1 MDLHLKSK
9 VALVTASSRGLGK
22 AAANS
27 LANEGAI
34 VVICSRHKDEIEQ
47 TAADIQQATHAE
59 IVPLVADVSKLADI
73 MTLVEHI
80 KRKFGTLHILVN
92 NAGGPPTGD
101 ILTMTDQEWANGYE
115 LTLMSMIR
123 LSREALP
130 LMIKQRWGR
139 IITITS
145 YAGKQPI
152 NDLIISSTL
161 RPGIHGLIKVLA
173 NKYAKENI
181 TINAVCPGNI
191 NTERQ
196 KELMHQRSLKK
207 NISLEAYMAEIAK
220 DIPTG
225 RLGNLEEIGDV
236 IAFLASENASYI
248 NGVNLLVDGGL
259 TKGIH

>member
-9 VALVTASSRGLGK
+9 IALVNASSKGLGK
-22 AAANS
+22 AAAKS
-27 LANEGAI
+27 LAKEGATVI
-34 VVICSRHKDEIEQ
+34 ICSRNKNDLEKTASEIHQLTGSEVVP
-47 TAADIQQATHAE
+47 
-59 IVPLVADVSKLADI
+59 IVTDVSNANDI
-73 MTLVEHI
+73 TELFEKI
-80 KRKFGTLHILVN
+80 KKQFGTLHILVN

-101 ILTMTDQEWANGYE
+101 ILKMSDEEWAKGYE

-145 YAGKQPI
+145 FAGKQPV
-152 NDLIISSTL
+152 NDLIISSTV
-161 RPGIHGLIKVLA
+161 RPGIHGLTKVLS

-181 TINAVCPGNI
+181 TVNSVCPGNI

-196 KELMHQRSLKK
+196 NELMEERSLKK
-207 NISLEAYMAEIAK
+207 KISYDAYMSEISK
-220 DIPTG
+220 EIPTG
-225 RLGNLEEIGDV
+225 RLGTLEEIGDV

-259 TKGIH
+259 TKGIY